1 MFFFFFF
8 SEETA
13 KIKSKFLKEQ
23 LERFE
28 NPYKNLERDVEQ
40 KKADEKEEGRHKL
53 AHVRDHL
60 GFPNH
65 LTLKYNSSEIWKTW
79 LLSWDLAWE
88 MVLTGM
94 QKYPAEN

>member
-1 MFFFFFF
+1 M
-8 SEETA
+8 
-13 KIKSKFLKEQ
+13 KEQ

-65 LTLKYNSSEIWKTW
+65 LTLKYNSSEI
-79 LLSWDLAWE
+79 
-88 MVLTGM
+88 
-94 QKYPAEN
+94 